1 MLHHSSSAVALEIWW
16 PSAARH
22 LKYDDQVPYG
32 TWNVLIKCH
41 GTWLSYF
48 KCRAALDHH
57 ISSAAWH
64 LVIIFQVPRGTWSSY
79 FKCHGTWWMMQ
90 HYYVLY
96 TYMVNTNQKF
106 LNTLRQKHG
115 WCTRWRHHPW
125 LVRITANGW
134 SFASCASK
142 TFWTL
147 CRKVFKHLW
156 FVFTIYVYST

>member
-22 LKYDDQVPYG
+22 LKYDDQVPCG

-96 TYMVNTNQKF
+96 TYMVNTNQKC
-106 LNTLRQKHG
+106 LNTLRQSVQKVLNTLPQLNTKG
-115 WCTRWRHHPW
+115 QKGPQLEPLSW
-125 LVRITANGW
+125 LHFRGPFWQKGPQN
-134 SFASCASK
+134 K
-142 TFWTL
+142 T
-147 CRKVFKHLW
+147 
-156 FVFTIYVYST
+156 